1 MVHPRTPFTEG
12 LIAAVVLAAA
22 SASGQPAPTAAPQTS
37 AMVWH
42 VATAAQDFGVVAGPL
57 EVGGQTVTGAPYS
70 AEAVTETTRVL
81 GDGTRLRHSTTTAIH
96 RDSRGRTRREQGL
109 TVIGSLVGGTDAP
122 KQVVLTDPEAGV
134 SYILDAERRRAVR
147 LKTPTLSFTM
157 ATDTGAGSATSRIT
171 ATQRRVMIFSQG
183 SATDGPVAAGGHA
196 ALSGGAS
203 AGVFGL
209 HVTSPTGAG
218 GARTEPL
225 GRETIEGVEAEG
237 TRTTS
242 TIPEGQMG
250 NDRPIEIVSER
261 WFSPHLKTL
270 VRSRESNPLFGET
283 TFHLAN
289 VVLAEPAA
297 SLFAVPSDYEIVDDG
312 ASAPA
317 RRIERRRR

>member
-1 MVHPRTPFTEG
+1 MVYPRTPRAG
-12 LIAAVVLAAA
+12 LLIAAIALAAA
-22 SASGQPAPTAAPQTS
+22 SAYGQPALTAPPQAS

-42 VATAAQDFGVVAGPL
+42 FAAAAQDFGVVAGPL

-81 GDGTRLRHSTTTAIH
+81 GDGTHIRQSSTTAIH

-109 TVIGSLVGGTDAP
+109 TLIGSLVGGADVP
-122 KQVVLTDPEAGV
+122 KQVVLTDPEVGV
-134 SYILDAERRRAVR
+134 SYILDVERRRAVR
-147 LKTPTLSFTM
+147 VKTPTFSFTM
-157 ATDTGAGSATSRIT
+157 ATDTGSGAATSRI
-171 ATQRRVMIFSQG
+171 ATTQSNVMIITQG
-183 SATDGPVAAGGHA
+183 PKTHDAVAAGG
-196 ALSGGAS
+196 GGAS
-203 AGVFGL
+203 SVGQTAGVFGL
-209 HVTSPTGAG
+209 QVTSPMGTAG
-218 GARTEPL
+218 GRTEQL
-225 GRETIEGVEAEG
+225 GRATIEGVEAEG

-297 SLFAVPSDYEIVDDG
+297 SLFAVPSDFEVVDAD

-317 RRIERRRR
+317 RRIELRRR